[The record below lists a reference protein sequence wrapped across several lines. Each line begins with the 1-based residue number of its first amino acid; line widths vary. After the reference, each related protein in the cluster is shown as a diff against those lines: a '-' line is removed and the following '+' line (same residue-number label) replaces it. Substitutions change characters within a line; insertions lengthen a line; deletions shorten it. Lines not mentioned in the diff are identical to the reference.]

1 MNFKEQW
8 NWQLNYVDNIKD
20 IIKSLLPKIVNVKVA
35 EPDDD
40 LNRATDYKIKI
51 NSGDIAVRIRRDTN
65 FRDITIRAF
74 NNGHKTELDKIREGY
89 CDWYLYIWTQNNR
102 IVEWIFLDVNLM
114 RASGLFNNDRKV
126 TMNKDNCTG
135 FIIYTIYELSNINGA
150 IVAHY
155 KGEDYALLL

>member
-150 IVAHY
+150 IVANY